1 MNAKTSQRGF
11 TLVELLVV
19 VVLGALLL
27 MVTYQVL
34 SVNTRVFAVNNA
46 RVQGQQTL
54 RAGMD
59 VLFGELREIS
69 TPEGDL
75 LDMNAN
81 SLTIRAQRAIGLVCA
96 IDYSAT
102 PVEITTLRFG
112 PPFETGDSI
121 WVFHDNDPDQ
131 SSDDRWLAGDISGVD
146 DSATCSGR
154 PAQTLSVPFVGSAA
168 LAASPDTVR
177 MGAPVRGWDVYTYGQ
192 TQFEGEWYLA
202 RWTGVGSEPDPL
214 VGPLPPVDGVRFRY
228 LDDEGNVTTVDTQVA
243 QIEVTM
249 RYQSEA
255 RDQRNELVSDSI
267 LVRVYPRN

>member
-1 MNAKTSQRGF
+1 MNAQSSQRGF

-34 SVNTRVFAVNNA
+34 SVNTRVYAVNNA

-69 TPEGDL
+69 TREGDL

-96 IDYSAT
+96 IDYSAS
-102 PVEITTLRFG
+102 PVELTTLRLG
-112 PPFETGDSI
+112 PAFETGDSVF
-121 WVFHDNDPDQ
+121 VFHDNDPDQ
-131 SSDDRWLAGDISGVD
+131 ASDDRWLAGVTSAVD
-146 DSATCSGR
+146 TSATCSGR
-154 PAQTLSVPFVGSAA
+154 PAQTLSVPFVGWAA
-168 LAASPDTVR
+168 LAATPDSVR
-177 MGAPVRGWDVYTYGQ
+177 VGAPVRGWDVYSYGQ
-192 TQFEGEWYLA
+192 RQFEGEWYLA
-202 RWTGVGSEPDPL
+202 RWSGSGSGPDPL

-228 LDDEGNVTTVDTQVA
+228 LDDLGNVTTVDTLVA

-249 RYQSEA
+249 RYQ
-255 RDQRNELVSDSI
+255 L
-267 LVRVYPRN
+267 